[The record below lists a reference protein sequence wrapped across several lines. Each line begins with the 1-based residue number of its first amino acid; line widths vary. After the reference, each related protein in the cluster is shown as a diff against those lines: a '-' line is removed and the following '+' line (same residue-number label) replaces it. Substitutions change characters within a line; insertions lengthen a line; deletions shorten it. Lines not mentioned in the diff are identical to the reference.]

1 MNSRIRR
8 NDYFWAYMM
17 IAPTSIGLLIF
28 YIWPLFQSVYFSMT
42 KWGDFGKYEWT
53 GLDNYK
59 RLIEDS
65 ELWLALKN
73 TVVYTVLTVPAS
85 IIIST
90 VIAVL
95 LARKVKG
102 LPVYRM
108 LYFLPVVTMPSAIAM
123 VWRWLYHADFGII
136 NYMLGFLSMDKIR
149 WLTDPDLALYSVI
162 IVAVWSSIGTNMILL
177 LSGLQGISSQYYEA
191 ASIDG
196 ASAFSQFT
204 KITVPLLTP
213 TLFFVSVMSLISAF
227 QVFDLIFM
235 MLPQS
240 AALESAQTVV
250 YLYYK
255 YAFMTGDKGYATTI
269 AMLLFVIIMLVTY
282 VQLKLQKNWVHYQ

>member
-28 YIWPLFQSVYFSMT
+28 YIWPLFQSIYFSMT
-42 KWGDFGKYEWT
+42 KWGDFGKYKWS
-53 GLDNYK
+53 GFDNYE
-59 RLIEDS
+59 RLIEDT
-65 ELWLALKN
+65 ELWRALKN
-73 TVVYTVLTVPAS
+73 TVVYTVLTVPMS

-90 VIAVL
+90 IIAVL

-102 LPVYRM
+102 LFVYRM

-136 NYMLGFLSMDKIR
+136 NYVLGLLYVDKVR
-149 WLTDPDLALYSVI
+149 WLTDPELALYSVI

-196 ASAFSQFT
+196 ANAFTQFK

-213 TLFFVSVMSLISAF
+213 TLFFVTVMSLISAF

-255 YAFMTGDKGYATTI
+255 HAFMTGEKGYATTV
-269 AMLLFVIIMLVTY
+269 AMLLFIIIMLVTY
-282 VQLKLQKNWVHYQ
+282 VQLKLQKKWVHYQ